1 MTYEAL
7 LEKAHSLVDSM
18 SAARLEHFV
27 TRYEDDVSGKET
39 HPLLQLAGIL
49 SHEEAQEIRSEKMK
63 FSGA

>member
-1 MTYEAL
+1 MATVISDDGKYEWDE
-7 LEKAHSLVDSM
+7 EKNKRNNE
-18 SAARLEHFV
+18 SASENIVA
-27 TRYEDDVSGKET
+27 KKT